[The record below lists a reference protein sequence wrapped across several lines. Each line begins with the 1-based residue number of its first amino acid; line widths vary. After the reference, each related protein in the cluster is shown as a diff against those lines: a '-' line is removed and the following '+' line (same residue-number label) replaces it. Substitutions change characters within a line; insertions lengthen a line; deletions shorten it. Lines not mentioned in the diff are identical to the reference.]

1 MPIQLQGRYIIEKQV
16 VVTAF
21 SGLRKSMDQSSQLD
35 DVQSNKSMCRFNS
48 QSNSRYG
55 AYAINFRQEDDFLA
69 NSFHC

>member
-1 MPIQLQGRYIIEKQV
+1 
-16 VVTAF
+16 
-21 SGLRKSMDQSSQLD
+21 MDQSSQPD